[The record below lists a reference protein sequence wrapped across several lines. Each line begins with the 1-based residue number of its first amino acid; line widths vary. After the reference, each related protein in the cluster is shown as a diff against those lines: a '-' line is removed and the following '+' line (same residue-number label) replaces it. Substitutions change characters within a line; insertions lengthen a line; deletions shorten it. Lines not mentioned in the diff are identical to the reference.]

1 MMKQTVL
8 IVFLLSSFL
17 GFTQEPPKMPKY
29 NAKNAAGIFY
39 YDDVEASKKI
49 KLKNGDKKL
58 AFSKAIRN
66 YNSKIKDIS
75 FLNMPKLSEAD
86 LTVNAI
92 GEKAFRDRDLANKVR
107 KVIEENVFPVRDSV
121 IKNEKHL
128 NSKLESLL
136 NKKQYKKWLRYQ
148 RNEKEK
154 LLPERPKTNQSP
166 ANNGMMNRNRMGGLG
181 GRRF

>member
-1 MMKQTVL
+1 MMKQAVL
-8 IVFLLSSFL
+8 IVFLLSSCL

-49 KLKNGDKKL
+49 KLKKDDKKL

-75 FLNMPKLSEAD
+75 FLNTPKLNETD

-92 GEKAFRDRDLANKVR
+92 GEQAFRDRDLASRVR
-107 KVIEENVFPVRDSV
+107 KIIEENVMPVRDSV
-121 IKNEKHL
+121 LKNEKVL
-128 NSKLESLL
+128 NTKLESLL

-154 LLPERPKTNQSP
+154 LLPERPKTNQRP
-166 ANNGMMNRNRMGGLG
+166 VNNGMMRRNRMGGLG